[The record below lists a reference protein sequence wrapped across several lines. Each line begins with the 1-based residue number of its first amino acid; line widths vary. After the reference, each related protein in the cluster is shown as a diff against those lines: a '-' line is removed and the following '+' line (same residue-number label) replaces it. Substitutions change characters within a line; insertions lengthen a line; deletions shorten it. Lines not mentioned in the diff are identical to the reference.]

1 MARNVKFKIDGV
13 LLDSEIIKVDR
24 TKLYGS
30 SKKIVKDKNGNQCI
44 ISNLYQ
50 GNRVLPKGSISQILV
65 DQKGKFVKRSE
76 LVGFDLNNNKVEKVS
91 SIFSIENLCA
101 KVEIDEFLSVNVK
114 SIYQLKIDETTIDKW
129 KNFFTNDDIYHFVY
143 NYREDFEGDDAYL
156 IYIGLDFFITIGKKN
171 DFEFLEQNNIII
183 DDEEEEIEDELDFSM
198 F

>member
-1 MARNVKFKIDGV
+1 MARNVKFKIEGV

-65 DQKGKFVKRSE
+65 DQEGKFVKRSE
-76 LVGFDLNNNKVEKVS
+76 LVGFDLNNKKVEKVP

-156 IYIGLDFFITIGKKN
+156 IYNGLDFFITIGKKN
-171 DFEFLEQNNIII
+171 DFDFLEQNNIII
-183 DDEEEEIEDELDFSM
+183 DDEEEEIEDDLDFSM

>member
-1 MARNVKFKIDGV
+1 MARNVKFKIEGV

-65 DQKGKFVKRSE
+65 DQEGKFVKRSE
-76 LVGFDLNNNKVEKVS
+76 LVGFDLNNKKVEKVP

-156 IYIGLDFFITIGKKN
+156 IYNGSDFFITIGKKN
-171 DFEFLEQNNIII
+171 DFDFLEQNNIII
-183 DDEEEEIEDELDFSM
+183 DDEEEEIEDDLDFSM

>member
-1 MARNVKFKIDGV
+1 MARNVKFKIEGV
-13 LLDSEIIKVDR
+13 SLDSEIIKVDR

-65 DQKGKFVKRSE
+65 DQEGKFVKRSE
-76 LVGFDLNNNKVEKVS
+76 LVGFDLNNKKVEKVP

-156 IYIGLDFFITIGKKN
+156 IYNGSDFFITIGKKN
-171 DFEFLEQNNIII
+171 DFDFLEQNNIII
-183 DDEEEEIEDELDFSM
+183 DDEEEEIEDHLDFSM

>member
-76 LVGFDLNNNKVEKVS
+76 LVGFDLNKNKVEKVS

-156 IYIGLDFFITIGKKN
+156 IYNGLDFFITIGKKN

>member
-1 MARNVKFKIDGV
+1 MARNVKFKIEGV
-13 LLDSEIIKVDR
+13 SLDSEIIKVDR

-65 DQKGKFVKRSE
+65 DQEGKFVKRSE
-76 LVGFDLNNNKVEKVS
+76 LVGFDLNNKKVEKVP

-156 IYIGLDFFITIGKKN
+156 IYNGLDFFITIGKKN
-171 DFEFLEQNNIII
+171 DFDFLEQNNIII
-183 DDEEEEIEDELDFSM
+183 DDEEEEIEDDLDFSM

>member
-156 IYIGLDFFITIGKKN
+156 IYNGLDFFITIGKKN

>member
-1 MARNVKFKIDGV
+1 MARNVKFKIEGV
-13 LLDSEIIKVDR
+13 SLDSEIIKVDR

-65 DQKGKFVKRSE
+65 DQEGKFVKRSE
-76 LVGFDLNNNKVEKVS
+76 LVGFDLNNKKVEKVP

-156 IYIGLDFFITIGKKN
+156 IYNGSDFFITIGKKN
-171 DFEFLEQNNIII
+171 DFDFLEQNNIII
-183 DDEEEEIEDELDFSM
+183 DDEEEEIEDDIDF
-198 F
+198 

>member
-1 MARNVKFKIDGV
+1 MARNVKFKIEGV
-13 LLDSEIIKVDR
+13 SLDSEIIKVDR

-65 DQKGKFVKRSE
+65 DQEGKFVKRSE
-76 LVGFDLNNNKVEKVS
+76 LVGFDLNNKKVEKVP

-156 IYIGLDFFITIGKKN
+156 IYNGSDFFITIGKKN
-171 DFEFLEQNNIII
+171 DFDFLEQNNIII
-183 DDEEEEIEDELDFSM
+183 DDEEEEIEDDLDFSM

>member
-156 IYIGLDFFITIGKKN
+156 IYNGLDFFITIGKKN

-183 DDEEEEIEDELDFSM
+183 DD
-198 F
+198 